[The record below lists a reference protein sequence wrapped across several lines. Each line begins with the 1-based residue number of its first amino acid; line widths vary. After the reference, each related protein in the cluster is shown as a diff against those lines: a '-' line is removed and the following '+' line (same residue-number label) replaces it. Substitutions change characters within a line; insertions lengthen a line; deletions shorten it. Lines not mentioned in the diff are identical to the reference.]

1 LRIMGIDPGTARTG
15 YGIIEFLSGR
25 FKVIHYGCVRT
36 EAGLPLPDRL
46 LLIYNDLSKLIEI
59 YRPELFAIEELFFNK
74 NTRTVMS
81 VGQARGV
88 AVLAG
93 AKAGLLIYEY
103 TPLQVKQAVAGYGRA
118 AKQQVEYMV
127 KALLNLKEKPSYD
140 DVTDALAVAICCAF
154 SSGESNLLLKNQE
167 IEVGRKNPKKY

>member
-1 LRIMGIDPGTARTG
+1 MRYSRQQLKFPLV
-15 YGIIEFLSGR
+15 IEFLSGR
-25 FKVIHYGCVRT
+25 LKVVDYGCIKT
-36 EAGLPLPDRL
+36 EAGLPLPGRL
-46 LLIYNDLSKLIEI
+46 LLIYNELIKLIEKH
-59 YRPELFAIEELFFNK
+59 RPERLAIEELFFNK

-93 AKAGLLIYEY
+93 ARAGLLIYEY

-127 KALLNLKEKPSYD
+127 KALLNLQGKPSQD

-154 SSGESNLLLKNQE
+154 SSGENHLNNFL
-167 IEVGRKNPKKY
+167 GR